1 MLSNMIYVVS
11 FTIFNEAHGLFGLS
25 STRELWVWWEG
36 GGYTFL
42 LGF

>member
-25 STRELWVWWEG
+25 STRELWVGGRG
-36 GGYTFL
+36 GGIHIL
-42 LGF
+42 IGF